1 MNVLGTVVILYILLG
16 LELAT
21 GSAFGPNVVMPCFLL
36 PGIVMIA
43 MFAPPSQ
50 ARWTGFLAGLAL
62 DLLTERNGVA
72 LVGPHALAGLLCAS
86 FVVTIRGMMIRRS
99 ALAWIFLAVAATLLA
114 QLALV
119 SLVTIRSWFEPA
131 IIWNVW
137 QELGQRVLASAYT
150 APIGGALWALRGWL
164 MALAGLSDK
173 PLRSSSRW

>member
-1 MNVLGTVVILYILLG
+1 MNALGAGLILYILLG

-21 GSAFGPNVVMPCFLL
+21 RNAFGPNTVMPYFLM

-43 MFAPPSQ
+43 MFAPPAQ

-62 DLLTERNGVA
+62 DLLTERNQIP
-72 LVGPHALAGLLCAS
+72 LVGPHALAGLAAAS

-114 QLALV
+114 QLVLT
-119 SLVTIRSWFEPA
+119 SILTIRSWTEPT
-131 IIWNVW
+131 IEWNVW
-137 QELGQRVLASAYT
+137 HELGQRTLSSGYT
-150 APIGGALWALRGWL
+150 ALIGAALWAMRSWL

-173 PLRSSSRW
+173 SLRSSSRW